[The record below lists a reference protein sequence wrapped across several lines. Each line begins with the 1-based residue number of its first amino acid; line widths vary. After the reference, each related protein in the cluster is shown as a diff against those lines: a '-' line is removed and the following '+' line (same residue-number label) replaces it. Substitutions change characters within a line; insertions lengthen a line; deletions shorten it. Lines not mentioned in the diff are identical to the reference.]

1 MRVWRYQR
9 GNQNPWIEEEQTIQ
23 WTKEKVQKDTQRST
37 KHTHRTKDLVTR
49 NPLRSG
55 GELMCSGRV
64 SSTCSTSDIRRVN
77 LFTNPVISHEWGQ
90 DRNCLIF
97 DIDTCAIASPSCQ
110 GFMWKLFFIFGRI
123 LRHFCSLHNIFY
135 VDGQL
140 LRRSVPNYADG
151 VYHPSGADRPNPFL
165 LSKAA
170 HHGEAGLGSKRAR
183 NAMLVYFGKLLQTF
197 IRIRFNLILNI

>member
-1 MRVWRYQR
+1 MFWD
-9 GNQNPWIEEEQTIQ
+9 IEEEQTIQ

-97 DIDTCAIASPSCQ
+97 DIP
-110 GFMWKLFFIFGRI
+110 
-123 LRHFCSLHNIFY
+123 
-135 VDGQL
+135 
-140 LRRSVPNYADG
+140 P
-151 VYHPSGADRPNPFL
+151 L
-165 LSKAA
+165 LSGLRVTRSLVLCVCFVDRCVSFCTFSFV
-170 HHGEAGLGSKRAR
+170 HYVVCSSSIHGFWFPLWYVFIS
-183 NAMLVYFGKLLQTF
+183 LTF
-197 IRIRFNLILNI
+197 K